1 MAPFVATRYAD
12 PERLAAYTA
21 PAYDLIEPAERAR
34 LTSADPRSI
43 VHLTLPTFGAE
54 DAAARLAAWRED
66 GTLAVEHRSALYVYE
81 LAGPGPERATR
92 GWVGAVAFAPPPV
105 VAPHEATVAAVV
117 ADRRALRDATHADLE
132 PVVLAHNGAQGPAA
146 ALARRIVAERV
157 PDADLTDDA
166 GVRHRLWRVADPTEI
181 AAVRADL
188 ATRHAVIADGHHRW
202 TAAFGSRGLPTAPD
216 PAARGPAAVHDPDLV
231 GSATGAASPAAGTAD
246 PARAA
251 QAAVAA
257 DAAASHG
264 VADRAAGP
272 SASDGV
278 ADAADCAAVDAADCA
293 AVDAADCAAVDA
305 AGAPAAHGAAEA
317 AEPVAGAAASHS
329 AAAHRVLAL
338 IVPAGEHGPQVRAI
352 HRVLP
357 DTPLD
362 QIDVR
367 HFRCDPVGPLRAAVA
382 ADLLAEATESL
393 VLLTDGDRWLRLT
406 EPDPDTAGVPAA
418 WRGLDVALVDV
429 LLVAKRPTVV
439 LRHTVAAAV
448 DEARRAR
455 GVALLVRPTATATVL
470 EVAARGVLMP
480 RKSTFFVPKP
490 RTGLVMRCF
499 VDQPSA

>member
-54 DAAARLAAWRED
+54 DAAARLAAWRAD
-66 GTLAVEHRSALYVYE
+66 GTLAIDHRSALYVYD
-81 LAGPGPERATR
+81 LAGPGPERPTR

-132 PVVLAHNGAQGPAA
+132 PVVLAHNGAPGPAA
-146 ALARRIVAERV
+146 ALGRRIVAERV

-188 ATRHAVIADGHHRW
+188 AARHAVIADGHHRW

-216 PAARGPAAVHDPDLV
+216 PAAQGPAAVHDPDLA
-231 GSATGAASPAAGTAD
+231 GRATGAAGPAAGTAD

-257 DAAASHG
+257 ASHG
-264 VADRAAGP
+264 VAERAA
-272 SASDGV
+272 D
-278 ADAADCAAVDAADCA
+278 
-293 AVDAADCAAVDA
+293 
-305 AGAPAAHGAAEA
+305 
-317 AEPVAGAAASHS
+317 AAASHS
-329 AAAHRVLAL
+329 AAADRVLAL

-357 DTPLD
+357 DTLARPDRRPPL
-362 QIDVR
+362 
-367 HFRCDPVGPLRAAVA
+367 PLRSGGPARSGCGRGSARSGHRVTGAA
-382 ADLLAEATESL
+382 
-393 VLLTDGDRWLRLT
+393 
-406 EPDPDTAGVPAA
+406 
-418 WRGLDVALVDV
+418 
-429 LLVAKRPTVV
+429 
-439 LRHTVAAAV
+439 H
-448 DEARRAR
+448 RR
-455 GVALLVRPTATATVL
+455 
-470 EVAARGVLMP
+470 
-480 RKSTFFVPKP
+480 
-490 RTGLVMRCF
+490 
-499 VDQPSA
+499 